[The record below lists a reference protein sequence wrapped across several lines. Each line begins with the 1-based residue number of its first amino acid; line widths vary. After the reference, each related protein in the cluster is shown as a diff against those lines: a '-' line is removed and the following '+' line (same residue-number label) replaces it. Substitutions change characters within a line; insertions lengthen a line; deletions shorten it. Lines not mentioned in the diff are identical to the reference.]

1 MQIKINTKIFIFLI
15 LFYFTNQIE
24 IYCTVMLFAIIHEIA
39 HVLAGI
45 ILGMKPKTFKI
56 MPFGFSI
63 CFEKYKSKTNNYNKK
78 TFYLQKAIIAFAG
91 PLINIIIAIIFTI
104 YNIKFFY
111 ISRETIIYS
120 NILIALFNLLPI
132 YPLDGGRIL
141 KSILQIFNTNKK
153 TIILVNRISNIFIVL
168 LTALSS
174 ILVLYYKNIA
184 IVFIIAYLWILIIL
198 ENRKFDLKMKA
209 YKVIETDKENSTYI
223 LQ

>member
-24 IYCTVMLFAIIHEIA
+24 IYCMVMLFAIIHELA

-45 ILGMKPKTFKI
+45 LLGLKPKIFKI

-63 CFEKYKSKTNNYNKK
+63 CFERNKK
-78 TFYLQKAIIAFAG
+78 NVYIFDKKIFYLQKATIAFAG
-91 PLINIIIAIIFTI
+91 PMINILIAIFFTI
-104 YNIKFFY
+104 FNIK
-111 ISRETIIYS
+111 ILNIHTETIIYS
-120 NILIALFNLLPI
+120 NILIAIFNLLPI

-141 KSILQIFNTNKK
+141 KSLLQIFNTNKK
-153 TIILVNRISNIFIVL
+153 AIIIVNKISNITIVV
-168 LTALSS
+168 LTVLSS

-184 IVFIIAYLWILIIL
+184 IVFIIAYLWILVII

-209 YKVIETDKENSTYI
+209 YKVIEISR
-223 LQ
+223 